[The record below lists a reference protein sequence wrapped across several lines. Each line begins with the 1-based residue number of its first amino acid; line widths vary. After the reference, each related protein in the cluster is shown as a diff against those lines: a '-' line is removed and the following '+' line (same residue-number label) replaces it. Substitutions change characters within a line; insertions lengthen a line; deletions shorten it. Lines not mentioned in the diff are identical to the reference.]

1 MKDGTYK
8 TKIVEDYELPTIKE
22 KFLKSKAHEYW
33 WVERIYEK
41 DKNGRME
48 TNKGISR
55 L

>member
-33 WVERIYEK
+33 WVERIYGKRQTKITKLRDIASE
-41 DKNGRME
+41 
-48 TNKGISR
+48 
-55 L
+55 